1 MNIPEEQIA
10 FISRPEDG
18 NTMFLRNVGIS
29 AREIHSATTE
39 KPTMI
44 HIAHENL
51 KFYVVFYNL

>member
-1 MNIPEEQIA
+1 MNISEEQTA

-18 NTMFLRNVGIS
+18 RTMFLRNVGIS

-44 HIAHENL
+44 HIAV
-51 KFYVVFYNL
+51 KT